1 MFVSATADVQPIT
14 ARQTDRY
21 PGVSFPAAT
30 GNGKLLAVA
39 FPAAAFSAS
48 ATRFEGAEMKIVCSF
63 SQLLRAGFWLT
74 AVALV
79 TGLALGGQDG
89 PAPAHPRPPVVAAA
103 PAG

>member
-1 MFVSATADVQPIT
+1 
-14 ARQTDRY
+14 
-21 PGVSFPAAT
+21 
-30 GNGKLLAVA
+30 
-39 FPAAAFSAS
+39 
-48 ATRFEGAEMKIVCSF
+48 MKIVCSF